1 MLYVIY
7 PDVEIWQ
14 YMLQDYKEDRDGIR
28 IRALN
33 QNCKKWQLAMRKIF
47 NNSRLPSVFLFNQRL
62 RKELSALKGGDS
74 VLLCDYADPVLAK
87 AINSLVSPVVKKHFW
102 IWNPVTD
109 KDRSFY
115 SHAFKVM
122 NVNGFRLATFDK
134 HDAKIFNIDY
144 YPQFYRMDMDKKE
157 DFEILYDFYFIGASK
172 GRDKIINSL
181 NETLSSKYKTY
192 LKLVNKKSDSITYS
206 ENINNV
212 IHSRCLIDIV
222 QAGQSGLTLR
232 PLEALAYNKK
242 LISNNKNLIKC
253 DFYHKDN
260 IFILGIDK
268 LEDIDTFM
276 QSPCR
281 QIEDSIRSKYDT
293 ANWVKNFMNYI

>member
-62 RKELSALKGGDS
+62 RKELSALKEGDS
-74 VLLCDYADPVLAK
+74 VLLCDYADPIIVK

-109 KDRSFY
+109 KDRTFY

-122 NVNGFRLATFDK
+122 NINGFTLATFDE
-134 HDAKIFNIDY
+134 HDAKQYGMHLYN
-144 YPQFYRMDMDKKE
+144 QFFRKDNNVNEKGDE
-157 DFEILYDFYFIGASK
+157 PYDFYFIGYAKNREQDLLRLKEQLKNFRVLFKIVHRGDEAISYEESVKNIMHSK
-172 GRDKIINSL
+172 
-181 NETLSSKYKTY
+181 
-192 LKLVNKKSDSITYS
+192 
-206 ENINNV
+206 
-212 IHSRCLIDIV
+212 CIV
-222 QAGQSGLTLR
+222 EYVQHNQSGMTLR
-232 PLEALAYNKK
+232 PLEALFYNKK
-242 LISNNKNLIKC
+242 LITNNSNTINY
-253 DFYHKDN
+253 DFYCPEN
-260 IFILGIDK
+260 VFILGKDK
-268 LEDIDTFM
+268 FEDLNVFLET
-276 QSPCR
+276 PCR
-281 QIEDSIRSKYDT
+281 ITTRELVEKYCVKSWFNHFIEL
-293 ANWVKNFMNYI
+293 